1 MTFELMDTE
10 HEQSDDPIEVERW
23 SEYVEKYVSKDD
35 TVSDDLKEH
44 LNRKPVF
51 LPRLESQTLLSC
63 PGKNCKPC
71 CLAQVRITNP
81 VFLPR

>member
-1 MTFELMDTE
+1 MYGSERIELVFFFLWDVKCYFQFKKECRLTFELMDTE

-51 LPRLESQTLLSC
+51 LPR
-63 PGKNCKPC
+63 
-71 CLAQVRITNP
+71 
-81 VFLPR
+81 

>member
-1 MTFELMDTE
+1 MYHSMLFSIYCKIDKHYFQFKKECRLTFELMDTE

-44 LNRKPVF
+44 LNLKPVF
-51 LPRLESQTLLSC
+51 LPR
-63 PGKNCKPC
+63 
-71 CLAQVRITNP
+71 
-81 VFLPR
+81 

>member
-1 MTFELMDTE
+1 MLFSVHFQCCIIFSIYDENVIKHYFQFKKECRLTFELMDTE

-35 TVSDDLKEH
+35 TLSDDLKEH

-51 LPRLESQTLLSC
+51 LPR
-63 PGKNCKPC
+63 
-71 CLAQVRITNP
+71 
-81 VFLPR
+81 

>member
-1 MTFELMDTE
+1 MYYSMLFSINCKNDKHYFQFKKECRLTFELMDTE

-51 LPRLESQTLLSC
+51 LPR
-63 PGKNCKPC
+63 
-71 CLAQVRITNP
+71 
-81 VFLPR
+81 